1 MPISLSNTS
10 GGTEAMASYS
20 LDAINMGFA
29 SNGANPQGLVFET
42 MLAEYPFDQSL
53 NNAASASYPNPYAN
67 MSLRIT
73 YTQTLVLGIHPVDF
87 LAIRTIIDF
96 SPIEAILQRASSGLQ
111 PPNTKPI
118 TYNMQEET
126 IKLAGD
132 AETIERAKA
141 FLQHIMS
148 GISEKAGSKY
158 LLQWSP
164 EAESISSPRA
174 YICDAPKSQGGDNGE
189 PPVKV
194 FAIKPKDDGELV
206 RIWMNS
212 ILPALPDILSQ
223 GVGGTYAASLVR
235 RGSSDLT
242 ANPCIQIESPYI
254 PGRENRESIEEAL
267 KKICHANGQRR
278 GIQVLF
284 TKGRLQKLVQG
295 PDSDTGGEDSD
306 QQLLH
311 FNFNLN
317 RPCTKPGMGASLGL
331 MCSTK
336 VSGTLGG
343 YILVDDVKYILTSDH
358 FVERSRDTTI
368 NGGVVMENQ
377 NTLVSPSLADLAQMA
392 EYLEQTERD
401 FKAKTKS
408 QWQKYLGD
416 RDIQPSDLDKML
428 VLEREADVKE
438 FKNIRELLN
447 QVKKPHED
455 FTLGKV
461 FRRSKDPRRAL
472 DAQALGPDFAD
483 RANLANLMRSMDWAM
498 CQVNHRAGENRPKYR
513 SNDDA
518 KADDYIY
525 ESTRADE
532 AGEICHEICDIDPA
546 AQVYYVGQKSGHR
559 EGTVNGVPSLICN
572 NTVES
577 HEWSILGS
585 KGQPILRQSVEGDS
599 GAWVIRKYDN
609 QLMGQVSA
617 YSNDQIFFTT
627 IKDIFA
633 DIQDQ
638 FDMVSLPAIQ
648 RTSRAAAIPMPV
660 DSLCSVKTEL
670 EVGSYRWLIGRP
682 LATTSATSSSTPAE
696 FPREIEDDIDH
707 GIPNPRGG
715 SFSSLPSLTN
725 SSASPVLT
733 SPMTPPSFRIATTLE
748 KRLDSKEASTEF
760 SGPRISLIEDIEDQ
774 KPPKTNEPKLTGNT
788 DFANAED
795 RFEKAVIEKSE
806 VLFLFSL
813 QGTKLFGRSFTWPV
827 SKPKKLTGARRQSR
841 RCWKLAKPARSYCNR
856 RFPVNHWYVILAFAA
871 NAPD

>member
-1 MPISLSNTS
+1 
-10 GGTEAMASYS
+10 
-20 LDAINMGFA
+20 
-29 SNGANPQGLVFET
+29 
-42 MLAEYPFDQSL
+42 
-53 NNAASASYPNPYAN
+53 
-67 MSLRIT
+67 
-73 YTQTLVLGIHPVDF
+73 
-87 LAIRTIIDF
+87 
-96 SPIEAILQRASSGLQ
+96 
-111 PPNTKPI
+111 
-118 TYNMQEET
+118 MQEET

-174 YICDAPKSQGGDNGE
+174 YICDAPKIQGGDNGE

-254 PGRENRESIEEAL
+254 PGPENRASIEEAL
-267 KKICHANGQRR
+267 NKICHANGQRR

-284 TKGRLQKLVQG
+284 TKGRLQKLFQG

-306 QQLLH
+306 QQFLH
-311 FNFNLN
+311 FNLN

-336 VSGTLGG
+336 VSATLGG
-343 YILVDDVKYILTSDH
+343 YILVDGLKYILTSDH

-392 EYLEQTERD
+392 ECLEQTERD

-416 RDIQPSDLDKML
+416 RDIQPSELDT
-428 VLEREADVKE
+428 VLFPERVADVIK
-438 FKNIRELLN
+438 FKHIRELLN

-461 FRRSKDPRRAL
+461 FRRSKEPRRAL

-518 KADDYIY
+518 KAASYIH

-532 AGEICHEICDIDPA
+532 PVEICHEICDIDPA

-559 EGTVNGVPSLICN
+559 EGTVNGVPALICI
-572 NTVES
+572 NTVKS
-577 HEWSILGS
+577 HEWFILGS
-585 KGQPILRQSVEGDS
+585 KGQLIQRQSVEGDS

-609 QLMGQVSA
+609 QLMGQVNA
-617 YSNDQIFFTT
+617 YSSGQIFFTT

-638 FDMVSLPAIQ
+638 FDVMVSLPAIQ

-670 EVGSYRWLIGRP
+670 EVRSYKWLIERTLVGLRINTEV
-682 LATTSATSSSTPAE
+682 TTSATSSSTPAK

-707 GIPNPRGG
+707 GIPNPRSG
-715 SFSSLPSLTN
+715 SFSSLPSLTT

-760 SGPRISLIEDIEDQ
+760 NGPRISLIEDIEDQ
-774 KPPKTNEPKLTGNT
+774 KPPKTNELKLTGNT

-795 RFEKAVIEKSE
+795 RFEKAVIGKSE
-806 VLFLFSL
+806 VPFLFSL

-841 RCWKLAKPARSYCNR
+841 CTPCVAESLA
-856 RFPVNHWYVILAFAA
+856 
-871 NAPD
+871 